1 MPSLK
6 KITPEDFTVSIHH
19 KEGTQPSNKGL
30 ARYNLQGPAN
40 LRDSDEQ

>member
-1 MPSLK
+1 MSWLK

-19 KEGTQPSNKGL
+19 KEGIQPCNKGL
-30 ARYNLQGPAN
+30 ARYNLQSLVN